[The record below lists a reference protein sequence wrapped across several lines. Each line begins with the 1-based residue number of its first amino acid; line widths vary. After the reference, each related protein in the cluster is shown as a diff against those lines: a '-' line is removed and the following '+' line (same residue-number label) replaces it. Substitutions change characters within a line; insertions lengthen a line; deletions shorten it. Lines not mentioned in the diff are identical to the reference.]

1 MQRKQQGIK
10 AAIFLFVLLVGI
22 AVCIIGIVEID
33 RFADSDRTNV
43 YVVNSSYST
52 ALAWFY
58 HGSIYEGV
66 ALFFIGFGGIVI
78 GITGAAGAAMT
89 LSGGDSEKTNA
100 PAAPYGGAPVQGRP
114 TTPGY
119 PQQPYYGGPMPSQ
132 PGMQAHPMP
141 PYGAQPQQSAPMPQY
156 GAQPQQGRPMP
167 QYGAQP
173 QQGRPMPP
181 YGAQPQQS
189 RPMPPY
195 GAQPQQG
202 RPMPPYG
209 AQPQQGRPMPPYG
222 AQPQQGRPMPP
233 YGAQPQQGRP
243 VAPNGAQ
250 QRPAAP
256 APSPVNAAPVHI
268 ADEEQNSAPTE
279 E

>member
-22 AVCIIGIVEID
+22 AVCIIGIVEIA

-78 GITGAAGAAMT
+78 GIIGAAGAAMT
-89 LSGGDSEKTNA
+89 LSGGDSEKQNA

-119 PQQPYYGGPMPSQ
+119 PQQP
-132 PGMQAHPMP
+132 
-141 PYGAQPQQSAPMPQY
+141 
-156 GAQPQQGRPMP
+156 
-167 QYGAQP
+167 
-173 QQGRPMPP
+173 
-181 YGAQPQQS
+181 
-189 RPMPPY
+189 
-195 GAQPQQG
+195 
-202 RPMPPYG
+202 
-209 AQPQQGRPMPPYG
+209 
-222 AQPQQGRPMPP
+222 
-233 YGAQPQQGRP
+233 
-243 VAPNGAQ
+243 
-250 QRPAAP
+250 
-256 APSPVNAAPVHI
+256 
-268 ADEEQNSAPTE
+268 
-279 E
+279 

>member
-10 AAIFLFVLLVGI
+10 AAIFLFVMLVGI

-78 GITGAAGAAMT
+78 GIIGAAGAAMT
-89 LSGGDSEKTNA
+89 LSGGDSEKQNA

-141 PYGAQPQQSAPMPQY
+141 TERSHASLWCATAAEQTHA
-156 GAQPQQGRPMP
+156 AVR
-167 QYGAQP
+167 
-173 QQGRPMPP
+173 RT
-181 YGAQPQQS
+181 
-189 RPMPPY
+189 
-195 GAQPQQG
+195 
-202 RPMPPYG
+202 
-209 AQPQQGRPMPPYG
+209 
-222 AQPQQGRPMPP
+222 
-233 YGAQPQQGRP
+233 
-243 VAPNGAQ
+243 
-250 QRPAAP
+250 AP
-256 APSPVNAAPVHI
+256 ARQTHASLRRATAAEQADASLRRATSTGTSDASLRCAGAARHTVHSPSKAGPLHLTARS
-268 ADEEQNSAPTE
+268 SARRLLPLLP
-279 E
+279 